1 MLNELLREHTKQLL
15 SERIK
20 RGLKQAKRRKSRKQQ

>member
-1 MLNELLREHTKQLL
+1 MLDELLKEHTRQHL

-20 RGLKQAKRRKSRKQQ
+20 RGLKQAKYRKSRKQQ